1 MSHVR
6 IRLAMGVVCAGL
18 LACLL
23 PTAASAR
30 KPVIAYVEGGQFK
43 LFDAELGQDVA
54 APSVPVP
61 AAGFRFG
68 ISRNGRYVFFN
79 DADKKLHLLDRQT
92 SQQLPLP
99 GIDIYANPA
108 FLTVSDGGLLAFDQ
122 NVNGPTVVYDSKTM
136 QFVNTGLA
144 ATNGNRQPQ
153 LSPGGG
159 FLITTC
165 NSAADCPTPTSGA
178 DPFLQDLTAKTNISL
193 SGATD
198 AAKDEEDP
206 CIGAGGNL
214 VGWQKPNPVQKDV
227 LIWDRAANSFLALPN
242 LNSATFDDVFC
253 VLDANG
259 DYIGLMSNNV
269 FKLYQRSSGTF
280 VPLPAKPF
288 LSSNAANAIF
298 SSPFVPVSAASP
310 CAGKKGKARKRCLCK
325 QKKNKHKRKKCL
337 KKLKA
342 KGRKRR

>member
-1 MSHVR
+1 MHEAR
-6 IRLAMGVVCAGL
+6 RRLVFALVGGAL

-23 PTAASAR
+23 PAVASAR
-30 KPVIAYVEGGQFK
+30 KPIIAYVDGGQFK

-136 QFVNTGLA
+136 QFVDTGLA

-165 NSAADCPTPTSGA
+165 NSAADCPTPTTGA
-178 DPFLQDLTAKTNISL
+178 DPFLQDLTAKTNLSL
-193 SGATD
+193 AGATD
-198 AAKDEEDP
+198 VTKDEEDP
-206 CIGAGGNL
+206 SVGAGGTL
-214 VGWQKPNPVQKDV
+214 LGWQRPTTVQKDIR
-227 LIWDRAANSFLALPN
+227 IWDRAANAFVTPPN

-269 FKLYQRSSGTF
+269 FKLYERASSSF
-280 VPLPAKPF
+280 IPLPAKPF
-288 LSSNAANAIF
+288 ISSNSANAIF
-298 SSPFVPVSAASP
+298 SSPFVPTTAASP

-325 QKKNKHKRKKCL
+325 QKKNKKKRKKCL

-342 KGRKRR
+342 KKRKR